1 MSEITLRIQGMS
13 CNGCRTA
20 VERALKRVG
29 GVEDVN
35 VSLERN
41 EAVVKGTASYEEL
54 ASAVEKAGY
63 QVQR

>member
-1 MSEITLRIQGMS
+1 MSEITLRIQGVMQRLS
-13 CNGCRTA
+13 DA